1 MKTQPI
7 SRRALAAG
15 LALAPVA
22 GLPALAGA
30 ATIDDP
36 VFIALAELERVKA
49 TVETVGKVHSAAEEV
64 IFEARAPGFVEFE
77 GEKINNLAHLD
88 AVFKGDGALTRENIV
103 SIVRNM
109 RAKFPPRLSPAEK
122 AVRDAEREA
131 EYREAHAKLERI
143 KAAEAEARAQS
154 GFDEAEAK
162 WNEATA
168 RENEAEDAIFAC
180 EPRTAAGALALLRF
194 VADHAANF
202 SADYVDT
209 AGAIRRAL
217 EVLEANGRA

>member
-1 MKTQPI
+1 MQNHI

-22 GLPALAGA
+22 GLPALAGEVSV
-30 ATIDDP
+30 DDP
-36 VFIALAELERVKA
+36 VFTAIAELKSVRPN
-49 TVETVGKVHSAAEEV
+49 VETVGKVHSAAEEA

-77 GEKINNLAHLD
+77 GREVRSLADLD
-88 AVFKGDGALTRENIV
+88 GWFRSSGVLSDENIRK
-103 SIVRNM
+103 IVRSLI
-109 RAKFPPRLSPAEK
+109 AKRPRFLTPAEK
-122 AVRDAEREA
+122 AQREAEREA
-131 EYREAHAKLERI
+131 AYLNARADLERVE
-143 KAAEAEARAQS
+143 AAEAEARARS

-162 WNEATA
+162 WNDATS
-168 RENEAEDAIFAC
+168 RENDAEDAIFAC

-194 VADHAANF
+194 VVDHTANF
-202 SADYVDT
+202 SADNMDT

>member
-30 ATIDDP
+30 VSANDP
-36 VFIALAELERVKA
+36 VFAALAELQRVKA
-49 TVETVGKVHSAAEEV
+49 TVETVGKVHSAAEEA
-64 IFEARAPGFVEFE
+64 IFEARAPGFVEFQ
-77 GEKINNLAHLD
+77 GEQIRNLAHLD
-88 AVFKGDGALTRENIV
+88 AVFKTDGALTRENV
-103 SIVRNM
+103 LWTFRNM
-109 RAKFPPRLSPAEK
+109 RAKLPPRLSPAEK
-122 AVRDAEREA
+122 AARDATREA
-131 EYREAHAKLERI
+131 EYRKARADLERI
-143 KAAEAEARAQS
+143 VAAEDEARVQS
-154 GFDEAEAK
+154 GFDEAEAR
-162 WNEATA
+162 WNDATS

-180 EPRTAAGALALLRF
+180 EPRTTAGALAQLRF
-194 VADHAANF
+194 VADYAANF
-202 SADYVDT
+202 YSDYMDT

>member
-64 IFEARAPGFVEFE
+64 IFEARAPGFV
-77 GEKINNLAHLD
+77 
-88 AVFKGDGALTRENIV
+88 
-103 SIVRNM
+103 
-109 RAKFPPRLSPAEK
+109 
-122 AVRDAEREA
+122 
-131 EYREAHAKLERI
+131 
-143 KAAEAEARAQS
+143 
-154 GFDEAEAK
+154 
-162 WNEATA
+162 
-168 RENEAEDAIFAC
+168 
-180 EPRTAAGALALLRF
+180 
-194 VADHAANF
+194 
-202 SADYVDT
+202 
-209 AGAIRRAL
+209 
-217 EVLEANGRA
+217 

>member
-1 MKTQPI
+1 MHDLNI

-30 ATIDDP
+30 VSADDP
-36 VFIALAELERVKA
+36 VFAALAELERVK
-49 TVETVGKVHSAAEEV
+49 TNVETVGKVHSAAEEA

-77 GEKINNLAHLD
+77 GEQIRNLAHLD
-88 AVFKGDGALTRENIV
+88 AVFKGDGALSREAALSIFRNI
-103 SIVRNM
+103 
-109 RAKFPPRLSPAEK
+109 RAKLPPRLSPVEK
-122 AVRDAEREA
+122 AARDATREA
-131 EYREAHAKLERI
+131 EYSKARAQLERVV
-143 KAAEAEARAQS
+143 AAEAEAHAQS

-162 WNEATA
+162 WNDATS

-180 EPRTAAGALALLRF
+180 EPRTTAGALALLRF

-202 SADYVDT
+202 SADYFDT

>member
-7 SRRALAAG
+7 SRRSLAAG
-15 LALAPVA
+15 LALAPIA

-49 TVETVGKVHSAAEEV
+49 TVETVGKVHSAAEEA

-88 AVFKGDGALTRENIV
+88 AVFKTDGAITREMV
-103 SIVRNM
+103 LWTFRNM
-109 RAKFPPRLSPAEK
+109 RAKLPPRLSSAEK
-122 AVRDAEREA
+122 AMWEAKREAAYRDARA
-131 EYREAHAKLERI
+131 ELERI

-162 WNEATA
+162 WNDATS

-209 AGAIRRAL
+209 AGAIRRAVAVI
-217 EVLEANGRA
+217 EEGGRA